1 MKNVNNNEPGE
12 NNEPSGNNEPGGNN
26 NNEPGGNNNEPHTE
40 RELELEKAVASLT
53 EKVKELTAV
62 NQKLYVRLGGEQ
74 HDDTRTDAEKTDD
87 RLRKFISSHFNRATL
102 KEDE

>member
-1 MKNVNNNEPGE
+1 MANE
-12 NNEPSGNNEPGGNN
+12 NNDNHENENHE
-26 NNEPGGNNNEPHTE
+26 NEHDESQPHTE
-40 RELELEKAVASLT
+40 REIELEQAVASLT

-87 RLRKFISSHFNRATL
+87 RLRKFIASHFNRATL

>member
-1 MKNVNNNEPGE
+1 MANENE
-12 NNEPSGNNEPGGNN
+12 NHENENHENEHD
-26 NNEPGGNNNEPHTE
+26 EDQPHTE
-40 RELELEKAVASLT
+40 REIELEKSVAELT

-87 RLRKFISSHFNRATL
+87 RLRKFIASHFNRSAL

>member
-1 MKNVNNNEPGE
+1 MANE
-12 NNEPSGNNEPGGNN
+12 NNDNHENENHENDPD
-26 NNEPGGNNNEPHTE
+26 ESQPHTE
-40 RELELEKAVASLT
+40 RALELEKAVASLT

>member
-1 MKNVNNNEPGE
+1 MANENE
-12 NNEPSGNNEPGGNN
+12 NLENENQENEHEENQ
-26 NNEPGGNNNEPHTE
+26 PHTE
-40 RELELEKAVASLT
+40 REIELEKAVASLT

-87 RLRKFISSHFNRATL
+87 RLRKFIASHFNRATL

>member
-1 MKNVNNNEPGE
+1 MANENKPDENKPDENKPGE
-12 NNEPSGNNEPGGNN
+12 NKPNENQ
-26 NNEPGGNNNEPHTE
+26 PHTE
-40 RELELEKAVASLT
+40 REIELEKSVAELT

>member
-1 MKNVNNNEPGE
+1 MENE
-12 NNEPSGNNEPGGNN
+12 NN
-26 NNEPGGNNNEPHTE
+26 NNPENENHENEHGEDQPHTE

-87 RLRKFISSHFNRATL
+87 RLRKFIASHFNRATL

>member
-1 MKNVNNNEPGE
+1 MANE
-12 NNEPSGNNEPGGNN
+12 NNDNHENENHE
-26 NNEPGGNNNEPHTE
+26 NEHEEDQPHTE

-74 HDDTRTDAEKTDD
+74 HDDNRTDAEKTDD

>member
-1 MKNVNNNEPGE
+1 MANENE
-12 NNEPSGNNEPGGNN
+12 NHENENHENEHDENQ
-26 NNEPGGNNNEPHTE
+26 PHTE
-40 RELELEKAVASLT
+40 RELELEKSVAELT

-87 RLRKFISSHFNRATL
+87 RLRKFIASHFNRATL

>member
-1 MKNVNNNEPGE
+1 MANENEYDE
-12 NNEPSGNNEPGGNN
+12 NENHENEHDEDQ
-26 NNEPGGNNNEPHTE
+26 PHTE
-40 RELELEKAVASLT
+40 REIELEKSVAELT

>member
-1 MKNVNNNEPGE
+1 MANENHE
-12 NNEPSGNNEPGGNN
+12 NENRENENHENEHDENQ
-26 NNEPGGNNNEPHTE
+26 PHTE

-87 RLRKFISSHFNRATL
+87 RLRKFIASHFNRATL

>member
-1 MKNVNNNEPGE
+1 MANE
-12 NNEPSGNNEPGGNN
+12 NNENHENENHE
-26 NNEPGGNNNEPHTE
+26 NEHDEDQPHTE
-40 RELELEKAVASLT
+40 REIELEKSVAELT

-87 RLRKFISSHFNRATL
+87 RLRKFIASHFNRSAL

>member
-1 MKNVNNNEPGE
+1 MENENNHENENHENDPGE
-12 NNEPSGNNEPGGNN
+12 SQ
-26 NNEPGGNNNEPHTE
+26 PHTE
-40 RELELEKAVASLT
+40 RELELEKSVAELT

-87 RLRKFISSHFNRATL
+87 RLRKFIASHFNRSAL

>member
-1 MKNVNNNEPGE
+1 MANENNDNHENENHENEPDE
-12 NNEPSGNNEPGGNN
+12 SQ
-26 NNEPGGNNNEPHTE
+26 PHTE
-40 RELELEKAVASLT
+40 REIELEKAVASLT

-87 RLRKFISSHFNRATL
+87 RLRKFISSHFNRAIL

>member
-1 MKNVNNNEPGE
+1 MANE
-12 NNEPSGNNEPGGNN
+12 NNDNHENENHE
-26 NNEPGGNNNEPHTE
+26 NEHDEDQPHTE
-40 RELELEKAVASLT
+40 RELELERAVATLT
-53 EKVKELTAV
+53 ERVRELTAV

-87 RLRKFISSHFNRATL
+87 RLRKFIASHFNRSAL

>member
-1 MKNVNNNEPGE
+1 MPNDNENHE
-12 NNEPSGNNEPGGNN
+12 NENHENEHDEDQ
-26 NNEPGGNNNEPHTE
+26 PHTE
-40 RELELEKAVASLT
+40 RELELEKAVATLT

-87 RLRKFISSHFNRATL
+87 RLRKFIESHFNRATL

>member
-1 MKNVNNNEPGE
+1 MANE
-12 NNEPSGNNEPGGNN
+12 NNENHESENHENEHD
-26 NNEPGGNNNEPHTE
+26 ESQPHTE
-40 RELELEKAVASLT
+40 RELELEQAVATLT

-74 HDDTRTDAEKTDD
+74 HDDSRTDAEKTDD
-87 RLRKFISSHFNRATL
+87 RLRKFIASHFNRSAL

>member
-1 MKNVNNNEPGE
+1 MPNE
-12 NNEPSGNNEPGGNN
+12 NNENHENENHE
-26 NNEPGGNNNEPHTE
+26 NEHDENQPHTE
-40 RELELEKAVASLT
+40 RELELEKSVAELT

>member
-1 MKNVNNNEPGE
+1 MENE
-12 NNEPSGNNEPGGNN
+12 NN
-26 NNEPGGNNNEPHTE
+26 NNHENENQENEQEESQPHTE

>member
-1 MKNVNNNEPGE
+1 MTNENE
-12 NNEPSGNNEPGGNN
+12 NHENENQENEHD
-26 NNEPGGNNNEPHTE
+26 EDQPHTE

-87 RLRKFISSHFNRATL
+87 RLRKFISSHFNRAIL

>member
-1 MKNVNNNEPGE
+1 MANE
-12 NNEPSGNNEPGGNN
+12 NNENHENENHE
-26 NNEPGGNNNEPHTE
+26 NEHDEEQPHTE
-40 RELELEKAVASLT
+40 REIELEKAVASLT

>member
-1 MKNVNNNEPGE
+1 MANDNNENHE
-12 NNEPSGNNEPGGNN
+12 NDNHENEQDENQ
-26 NNEPGGNNNEPHTE
+26 PHTE

-87 RLRKFISSHFNRATL
+87 RLRKFIASHFNRATL

>member
-1 MKNVNNNEPGE
+1 MANENE
-12 NNEPSGNNEPGGNN
+12 NHENENHENEHEENQ
-26 NNEPGGNNNEPHTE
+26 PHTE
-40 RELELEKAVASLT
+40 REIELEKSVAELT

-87 RLRKFISSHFNRATL
+87 RLRKFIASHFNRATL

>member
-1 MKNVNNNEPGE
+1 MANENHE
-12 NNEPSGNNEPGGNN
+12 NENHENENHENEH
-26 NNEPGGNNNEPHTE
+26 EDDQPHTE
-40 RELELEKAVASLT
+40 RELELEQAVATLT

-87 RLRKFISSHFNRATL
+87 RLRKFIASHFNRSAL

>member
-1 MKNVNNNEPGE
+1 MANE
-12 NNEPSGNNEPGGNN
+12 NNDNHENENQE
-26 NNEPGGNNNEPHTE
+26 NEHGEEQPHTE

-102 KEDE
+102 KEEE

>member
-1 MKNVNNNEPGE
+1 MANE
-12 NNEPSGNNEPGGNN
+12 NNENHENENHENEPD
-26 NNEPGGNNNEPHTE
+26 ESQPHTE
-40 RELELEKAVASLT
+40 REIELEKAVASLT

-87 RLRKFISSHFNRATL
+87 RLRKFIASHFNRATL

>member
-1 MKNVNNNEPGE
+1 MANE
-12 NNEPSGNNEPGGNN
+12 NNDNHENENHE
-26 NNEPGGNNNEPHTE
+26 NEQDENQPHTE

-53 EKVKELTAV
+53 EKVKELTTV

-87 RLRKFISSHFNRATL
+87 RLRKFIASHFNRSTL

>member
-1 MKNVNNNEPGE
+1 MANE
-12 NNEPSGNNEPGGNN
+12 NNENENHE
-26 NNEPGGNNNEPHTE
+26 NEHDEDQPHTE

-62 NQKLYVRLGGEQ
+62 NQKLYVRLSGEQ

>member
-1 MKNVNNNEPGE
+1 MENE
-12 NNEPSGNNEPGGNN
+12 NNENHENENHEH
-26 NNEPGGNNNEPHTE
+26 EPDESQPHTE

-87 RLRKFISSHFNRATL
+87 RLRKFIASHFNRATL

>member
-1 MKNVNNNEPGE
+1 MENE
-12 NNEPSGNNEPGGNN
+12 NN
-26 NNEPGGNNNEPHTE
+26 NNHENENHENEHDEDQPHTE

>member
-1 MKNVNNNEPGE
+1 MANENEHDE
-12 NNEPSGNNEPGGNN
+12 NENHENEHDESQ
-26 NNEPGGNNNEPHTE
+26 PHTE
-40 RELELEKAVASLT
+40 RELELEQAVATLT

>member
-1 MKNVNNNEPGE
+1 MENE
-12 NNEPSGNNEPGGNN
+12 NNHENENHE
-26 NNEPGGNNNEPHTE
+26 NEYDEDQPHTE
-40 RELELEKAVASLT
+40 REIELEKAVASLT

-74 HDDTRTDAEKTDD
+74 HDDSRTDAEKTDD
-87 RLRKFISSHFNRATL
+87 RLCKFISSHFNRATL

>member
-1 MKNVNNNEPGE
+1 MANE
-12 NNEPSGNNEPGGNN
+12 NNDNHENENHE
-26 NNEPGGNNNEPHTE
+26 NEHGEDQPHTE

>member
-1 MKNVNNNEPGE
+1 MANE
-12 NNEPSGNNEPGGNN
+12 NNENHETENHENEQDENQ
-26 NNEPGGNNNEPHTE
+26 PHTE

>member
-1 MKNVNNNEPGE
+1 MENENNNHE
-12 NNEPSGNNEPGGNN
+12 NENHENEHE
-26 NNEPGGNNNEPHTE
+26 EDQPHTE
-40 RELELEKAVASLT
+40 REIELEQAVASLT

-87 RLRKFISSHFNRATL
+87 RLRKFISSHFNRSAL
-102 KEDE
+102 KEEE

>member
-1 MKNVNNNEPGE
+1 MENE
-12 NNEPSGNNEPGGNN
+12 NNHENENHE
-26 NNEPGGNNNEPHTE
+26 NEHDEDQPHTE
-40 RELELEKAVASLT
+40 RELELEKSVAELT

>member
-1 MKNVNNNEPGE
+1 MVNENEHDE
-12 NNEPSGNNEPGGNN
+12 NENHENEHDEDQ
-26 NNEPGGNNNEPHTE
+26 PHTE